1 MPSAVLPGAALRV
14 MRTAAGWRAL
24 RLALLVGGLFLLGVV
39 CGERA
44 QAAEGGPSVPDAVG
58 RVLDVVPVELAQAS
72 PAAEAPPAAPDSR
85 PGRAA
90 GPAVRDVLR
99 PVTGH
104 VVRTVTDGVVRP
116 VGDVVGAVTEELGAA
131 VPAEVPPLEALPQPS
146 PSLPPVPSSPP
157 LSTLPDVSGL
167 PDGRDPDGSGL
178 PGLPV
183 RPVPG
188 DQQPDP
194 ATAPPTTPDA
204 GAGADATEA
213 DSTDSRAASD
223 GPADAAT
230 VAVAYG
236 PGLDGD
242 GETRFTAHD
251 DPRGVTS
258 GHTVH
263 TPARQAPA
271 GDADGALGTGAGAD
285 GGAPRHGD
293 AHAIAPHHQVPVRL
307 VPGAVAHADAP
318 EPRERYRDIPVSP
331 A

>member
-1 MPSAVLPGAALRV
+1 MMPSAALPGAALRV

-44 QAAEGGPSVPDAVG
+44 QAAEGVPSVPDAVG

-72 PAAEAPPAAPDSR
+72 SAAEVPPAAPDSR

-90 GPAVRDVLR
+90 GPAVGDVLR

-146 PSLPPVPSSPP
+146 PSLPPVPSSP

-167 PDGRDPDGSGL
+167 PGGPDL
-178 PGLPV
+178 PDLPV
-183 RPVPG
+183 RPIPG
-188 DQQPDP
+188 DQEPDR
-194 ATAPPTTPDA
+194 ATAPPTAPPTAPDA
-204 GAGADATEA
+204 GAGADAGEA
-213 DSTDSRAASD
+213 DSTDTRAASD

-236 PGLDGD
+236 PGLDRD

-251 DPRGVTS
+251 DARGVTS
-258 GHTVH
+258 GPTVH
-263 TPARQAPA
+263 TPAHQAPA
-271 GDADGALGTGAGAD
+271 GGADGALGTGAGAD

>member
-1 MPSAVLPGAALRV
+1 M

-44 QAAEGGPSVPDAVG
+44 QAAESVPPVPDSLG

-104 VVRTVTDGVVRP
+104 LVRTVTDGVVRP

-131 VPAEVPPLEALPQPS
+131 VPAEVPPLEALPQPA
-146 PSLPPVPSSPP
+146 PSLPPVPSVPP

-167 PDGRDPDGSGL
+167 PDGSDL
-178 PGLPV
+178 PELPV
-183 RPVPG
+183 RLVPG
-188 DQQPDP
+188 DLEPDP
-194 ATAPPTTPDA
+194 ATAPPTASHAD
-204 GAGADATEA
+204 ADATEA
-213 DSTDSRAASD
+213 DSTDARAASGD
-223 GPADAAT
+223 PADAAT

-242 GETRFTAHD
+242 DGTRFTAPD
-251 DPRGVTS
+251 DARGVTS
-258 GHTVH
+258 GPAVH
-263 TPARQAPA
+263 TPAHQAPT
-271 GDADGALGTGAGAD
+271 GDADGALGAGAGAD

>member
-1 MPSAVLPGAALRV
+1 MPSAALPGAALRV

-44 QAAEGGPSVPDAVG
+44 QAAEGVPAVPDAVG
-58 RVLDVVPVELAQAS
+58 RVRAVVPVELAQAS
-72 PAAEAPPAAPDSR
+72 PAAEVPPVAPDSR

-104 VVRTVTDGVVRP
+104 VVRTVTDAVVRP
-116 VGDVVGAVTEELGAA
+116 VGDVVGAVTEELGTV
-131 VPAEVPPLEALPQPS
+131 VPAEVPPLEALPRPS

-157 LSTLPDVSGL
+157 LSTLPDVPGL
-167 PDGRDPDGSGL
+167 PDGPEL

-183 RPVPG
+183 RPIPG
-188 DQQPDP
+188 DQEPDP

-204 GAGADATEA
+204 DAEATEA
-213 DSTDSRAASD
+213 DGADARDASD
-223 GPADAAT
+223 GPAEQAT
-230 VAVAYG
+230 VTDAYG

-242 GETRFTAHD
+242 DGTRFTAHD
-251 DPRGVTS
+251 DARGATS
-258 GHTVH
+258 GRTVQ
-263 TPARQAPA
+263 TPAHQAPT
-271 GDADGALGTGAGAD
+271 GDADGALGAGAGAD

>member
-1 MPSAVLPGAALRV
+1 MPSAALPGAALRV
-14 MRTAAGWRAL
+14 MRTAARWRAL

-44 QAAEGGPSVPDAVG
+44 QAAEGVPSVPDAVG
-58 RVLDVVPVELAQAS
+58 RVPAVVPVELAQAS
-72 PAAEAPPAAPDSR
+72 PVAEVPPAAPDSR

-131 VPAEVPPLEALPQPS
+131 VPAGAPPLEALPQPS

-167 PDGRDPDGSGL
+167 PDGSDL
-178 PGLPV
+178 PELPELSV
-183 RPVPG
+183 RLIPG
-188 DQQPDP
+188 DQEPDP
-194 ATAPPTTPDA
+194 ATALPTAP
-204 GAGADATEA
+204 GADADATEA
-213 DSTDSRAASD
+213 DSTDTRAASD

-230 VAVAYG
+230 LAVAYG
-236 PGLDGD
+236 PGLDRD
-242 GETRFTAHD
+242 GGTRFTAHD
-251 DPRGVTS
+251 DARGVTS
-258 GHTVH
+258 APTVH
-263 TPARQAPA
+263 TPAHQAPT
-271 GDADGALGTGAGAD
+271 GGADGALGTGAGAD